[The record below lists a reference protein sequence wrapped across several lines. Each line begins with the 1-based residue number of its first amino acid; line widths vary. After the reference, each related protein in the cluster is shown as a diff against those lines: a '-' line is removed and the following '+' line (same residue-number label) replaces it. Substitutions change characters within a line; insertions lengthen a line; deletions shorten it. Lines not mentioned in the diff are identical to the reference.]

1 MSTPAPAAA
10 TAAHPARAGL
20 ELVAGPVRLADAR
33 VPEPVTTTLPER
45 FVASAWV
52 APAVLGAGSADRLQ
66 GVLAGTPADDDA
78 PHVTWTLGLDRDGRA
93 VVRVR
98 RGDAQDG
105 AQVDVVSPAPLR
117 RLVWAHLAAELGPDA
132 VVLRVDGDVVGRA
145 ALPPGTRL
153 DGPTVVHLGRAPD
166 AVEERSVRL
175 GFLTGLVA
183 DAAVH
188 AGASS
193 ALTARPEV
201 DPTEMWRTD
210 PARFDGDRDR
220 PRFHFVPPA
229 QWMNEPHGIL
239 HHGGRHHLYY
249 QRNELGPFWGA
260 ITWGHAVSD
269 DLVHWTDLG
278 SALVGADIPDAPDG
292 IWSGSAVVD
301 DDGTPLLF
309 FTAGDFRDDPN
320 QRTAWARPS
329 DLTDPDLRVWTPGPA
344 PVTTL
349 HDALPG
355 LRAAGL
361 EPLPREFRDPF
372 VWRDGDTW
380 FQVVGAGIEGRG
392 GTALLFRAPS
402 ATADRWEFVGP
413 LALGDARARP
423 DTGVMWELPV
433 LLPVGD
439 DEAGRPKHALF
450 VTPWWPEPCEHSLLH
465 EWYWVGTWDAAS
477 ATWTPDH
484 EDPRE
489 LDLGGFFTG
498 VTGSVTPDGRT
509 LLWTIAQDLLPEEE
523 HTARGWAGN
532 AGLPVTIRYADGDL
546 RVAPVEELTAL
557 REVPVVD
564 LRADA
569 STRPGLDGSPAA
581 AFAPPEHGAAT
592 TVAVDVGPM
601 VEVDL
606 EADVPV
612 GGAVEVAVRAPSSDD
627 PAVLLTVART
637 TPTAGRITVRR
648 PGGMEPHRTERGGD
662 VDLPADE
669 PVRVRVLVDH
679 SMVEAYVQDRRS
691 VTTRAWA
698 RPGDGD
704 RGHVAVTGGATLR
717 RLTVWPLRSA
727 VVAERLAPT

>member
-1 MSTPAPAAA
+1 MSNPATTAVPTD
-10 TAAHPARAGL
+10 TAAPLHAGL
-20 ELVAGPVRLADAR
+20 ELVAGPVRLADTR
-33 VPEPVTTTLPER
+33 VPAPVAAVLPER

-52 APAVLGAGSADRLQ
+52 APAVLGAGSPDRLQ
-66 GVLAGTPADDDA
+66 GVLAGTPADDGA
-78 PHVTWTLGLDRDGRA
+78 PHAVWTLGLDRAGHA
-93 VVRVR
+93 VVRIR
-98 RGDAQDG
+98 RDDT
-105 AQVDVVSPAPLR
+105 QVDVVSPAPLR
-117 RLVWAHLAAELGPDA
+117 RLVWTHLAAELGPDA
-132 VVLRVDGDVVGRA
+132 VALRVDGEEVGRA
-145 ALPPGTRL
+145 DLPGDTDLR
-153 DGPTVVHLGRAPD
+153 GPTAVHLGRSPD

-188 AGASS
+188 PDPS
-193 ALTARPEV
+193 APVTTRPDV
-201 DPTEMWRTD
+201 DPAEAWRTD
-210 PARFDGDRDR
+210 PARFDADRDR
-220 PRFHFVPPA
+220 PRFHLVPPA
-229 QWMNEPHGIL
+229 QWMNEPHGVL

-278 SALVGADIPDAPDG
+278 TALVGADVPYAPDG

-329 DLTDPDLRVWTPGPA
+329 DPADPDLRDWTPAPA
-344 PVTTL
+344 PVTSL

-355 LRAAGL
+355 LRGAGL

-372 VWRDGDTW
+372 VWRDDDAW
-380 FQVVGAGIEGRG
+380 FQIVGAGLEGRG
-392 GTALLFRAPS
+392 GTALLFRASS
-402 ATADRWEFVGP
+402 ATADRWDFVGP
-413 LALGDARARP
+413 LAVGDATTRP

-433 LLPVGD
+433 LLPVGH
-439 DEAGRPKHALF
+439 DEAGRAKHALF
-450 VTPWWPEPCEHSLLH
+450 VTPWWPGPCEHSLLH
-465 EWYWVGTWDAAS
+465 EWYWVGTWDATT

-484 EDPRE
+484 EEPRE

-509 LLWTIAQDLLPEEE
+509 LLWTIAQDLLPEKE

-546 RVAPVEELTAL
+546 RVAPVEELTTL
-557 REVPVVD
+557 REEPVVD
-564 LRADA
+564 LRAGD
-569 STRPGLDGSPAA
+569 STPAA
-581 AFAPPEHGAAT
+581 EPGR
-592 TVAVDVGPM
+592 VVVDAGPM
-601 VEVDL
+601 VEIEI

-627 PAVLLTVART
+627 AAVLLTVART
-637 TPTAGRITVRR
+637 TPTTGRIAVRR
-648 PGGMEPHRTERGGD
+648 AAATEPHRTERGGD
-662 VDLPADE
+662 VDLPAGE

-704 RGHVAVTGGATLR
+704 RGHVTVTGGAALQ

-727 VVAERLAPT
+727 VVTERLAPSPDRP